1 MWINIVERLKNVGG
15 KKSQKKRNVVGKRS
29 TKRRT
34 NGVYSIKNG
43 SISIESPLSDSSA
56 YQNNETRI
64 EELNALRE
72 VQQGGSVS
80 SYNGVRLDE
89 SGNMSDK
96 IFKQQIVSILE
107 QHHIGT
113 FTIKSKGT
121 NNIALWHSKF
131 LETFVELDSQKCN
144 SFQRRILWLTSYMV
158 RMTLF
163 NSEDPTYLFER
174 VPMRILVWR
183 LWKIRD
189 KERVEKNK
197 EKASKTKGLTQE
209 ILYIFHL

>member
-1 MWINIVERLKNVGG
+1 MSATNAKIVLLSGTPIINYPNEIGIMFNILRGYIKTWSFNLQIKKAGNSFTKEDVVKWFDEAGLNQFDYVDLSGEKLTITRNPFGFVNKHRVERLKNVGG
-15 KKSQKKRNVVGKRS
+15 KKSQKRRNLGSKRS

-43 SISIESPLSDSSA
+43 SISIENPLSDSSA

-107 QHHIGT
+107 QHHICLLYT
-113 FTIKSKGT
+113 SP
-121 NNIALWHSKF
+121 SPR
-131 LETFVELDSQKCN
+131 DS
-144 SFQRRILWLTSYMV
+144 
-158 RMTLF
+158 
-163 NSEDPTYLFER
+163 
-174 VPMRILVWR
+174 
-183 LWKIRD
+183 
-189 KERVEKNK
+189 
-197 EKASKTKGLTQE
+197 
-209 ILYIFHL
+209 